1 MRKLVRTVIINDDE
15 DEDDDEMSIHH
26 RHHHVSRALG
36 VPLVPRGPGGCRCS
50 PSQGGRQL
58 RITQDQ
64 AYRRRQWGG
73 CCGNNCMREA
83 NGPLVSGGDCC

>member
-26 RHHHVSRALG
+26 RHHHVSR
-36 VPLVPRGPGGCRCS
+36 VLVPRSLRGCS
-50 PSQGGRQL
+50 FSQGGREL
-58 RITQDQ
+58 SITWDQ
-64 AYRRRQWGG
+64 AYRRRQWGS

-83 NGPLVSGGDCC
+83 NRPLASGGACCSL

>member
-26 RHHHVSRALG
+26 RHHHVSRVLI
-36 VPLVPRGPGGCRCS
+36 PRGPRGCS
-50 PSQGGRQL
+50 FGQGGREL
-58 RITQDQ
+58 SITQDR
-64 AYRRRQWGG
+64 AYRRSQWGS

-83 NGPLVSGGDCC
+83 NRPLASGDCCSL